1 MVSTSRAKGFGKGQF
16 TPTVNPMV
24 KGGVNGGVNPNSFL
38 IKPGQPD
45 KSGKTERNYIPI
57 CPVDI

>member
-24 KGGVNGGVNPNSFL
+24 KGGVNGGVNPIDWENRFA
-38 IKPGQPD
+38 IIPG
-45 KSGKTERNYIPI
+45 
-57 CPVDI
+57 